1 MNAVFHWLPEKSAP
15 LRAVL
20 RALKP
25 GGRFGLTTVSPERD
39 RNWLNVIR
47 QRVLAREPY
56 SKFPEAQAIQTYR
69 VSRDELEKLLLDSGF
84 AIATLETRVSARDA
98 ARGQWT
104 IEGALEF
111 AEASSFGNFLGHLPK
126 ELQAQARE
134 EIKRELENLRAQ
146 RKSDN
151 VARQNIPRAGRIV
164 AIATKP

>member
-1 MNAVFHWLPEKSAP
+1 
-15 LRAVL
+15 
-20 RALKP
+20 
-25 GGRFGLTTVSPERD
+25 
-39 RNWLNVIR
+39 
-47 QRVLAREPY
+47 
-56 SKFPEAQAIQTYR
+56 
-69 VSRDELEKLLLDSGF
+69 LLQDSGF

-126 ELQAQARE
+126 ELQSQARE
-134 EIKRELENLRAQ
+134 EIKRELESLRAR